1 MKKDYHITK
10 RGRIILVNP
19 GIHLY
24 PPLKNTGMFPAN
36 AVQILGTILH
46 QNGFDV
52 HIVDGRYLSIEDA
65 ICHIAGLIS
74 EDLIFIGFSIM
85 TIQVK
90 WAYLVACG
98 IKRVCPDVKIVWG
111 GVHPTLFP
119 EQTVADDVID
129 ICVINECAATITNI
143 AEVLSSREDISKA
156 PGLCYKDNG
165 KICRTSPNQV
175 PDDFTNIPYIDFSIM
190 NHRLYSRNNN
200 IAIDSSLNDEYKR
213 DIVYPLNASIGCNF
227 RCNFCINVILERNY
241 KMLSAEEIIERIRY
255 LQSEYGANY
264 IHMVDENFFGNKQRI
279 YKFVELL
286 RSNNINIKWRP
297 QLRADY
303 FNENYI
309 NKNFVKELEKSGM
322 VIAVMGVESA
332 SQRTLDRLDKRMK
345 VESITKAVGILS
357 KTKIIPRLSFMVGMP
372 GETEEEIKET
382 YRLAVELKRRY
393 PICQPLVTPFRLFPG
408 SKLYDLAV
416 SEYGYKPPER
426 LVEWVEM
433 ADREYS
439 ETVGYQ
445 NIRNY
450 PWIADAKK
458 FESRHEIFTI
468 FRVTSWSLSP
478 SLIKRGL
485 KSKIKYF
492 MRMFFY
498 KISALRIRKDF
509 YRLNI
514 EYFLL
519 EVFRKSRTMIG
530 IFKVLFHR
538 QLNKGVIE

>member
-1 MKKDYHITK
+1 MRKDYHATK
-10 RGRIILVNP
+10 QYRIILVNP

-24 PPLKNTGMFPAN
+24 PPLKNTGMYPNN
-36 AVQILGTILH
+36 AIQILGTILH
-46 QNGFDV
+46 QNEFDV
-52 HIVDGRYLSIEDA
+52 HIVDGRYLSIDDA
-65 ICHIAGLIS
+65 IRQIKGLIS
-74 EDLIFIGFSIM
+74 EDLIFIGFSVM
-85 TIQVK
+85 TIQLK
-90 WAYLVACG
+90 WAYLVAGG

-111 GVHPTLFP
+111 GVHATLFP
-119 EQTVADDVID
+119 EQTAADNAID
-129 ICVINECAATITNI
+129 ICVVNECAATIVSI
-143 AEVLSSREDISKA
+143 AEALSYRGDISKT

-165 KICRTSPNQV
+165 SIYYTPPNQI
-175 PDDFTNIPYIDFSIM
+175 PDDFTNIPHIDFSIM

-309 NKNFVKELEKSGM
+309 NESFVKELEKTGM

-345 VESITKAVGILS
+345 VESTIKAVEILS
-357 KTKIIPRLSFMVGMP
+357 KTQIIPRLSFMVGMP
-372 GETEEEIKET
+372 GETEEEVQET
-382 YRLAVELKRRY
+382 YQFAVMLKEKY
-393 PICQPLVTPFRLFPG
+393 PTCQPLVTPFRLFPG
-408 SKLYDLAV
+408 SKLYDLAI
-416 SEYGYKPPER
+416 SEYGYNPPQS
-426 LVEWVEM
+426 LIEWVEI
-433 ADREYS
+433 ADKEYS

-445 NIRNY
+445 NTTNY
-450 PWIADAKK
+450 PWVSDANK

-492 MRMFFY
+492 VKIFFY

-514 EYFLL
+514 EYRLL
-519 EVFRKSRTMIG
+519 RLLRQGRAISQS
-530 IFKVLFHR
+530 FKKVSDN
-538 QLNKGVIE
+538 Q